1 MWETLF
7 SIFHKQLASFFIHL
21 LLGFLPAPF
30 AFFQMQ
36 IKMTLDP
43 IEFSQSSF
51 NKRSER
57 FDAIDMYALARFKS
71 FILLVNPVM
80 FIITY
85 VY

>member
-1 MWETLF
+1 M
-7 SIFHKQLASFFIHL
+7 A
-21 LLGFLPAPF
+21 
-30 AFFQMQ
+30 
-36 IKMTLDP
+36 LDP
-43 IEFSQSSF
+43 IEFPQSSF
-51 NKRSER
+51 DKGPER